1 MAENKNIENTRIIE
15 DSDLNNVSGGLS
27 AQDYQDAGNDI
38 VSVLKGVGLVF
49 EKFTDMLQQIQ
60 TAMDTNICPICNQSI
75 VPLAEKCE
83 LMDFVQHVKIA
94 HSDKQ

>member
-1 MAENKNIENTRIIE
+1 M
-15 DSDLNNVSGGLS
+15 
-27 AQDYQDAGNDI
+27 
-38 VSVLKGVGLVF
+38 VF
-49 EKFTDMLQQIQ
+49 EKFTDILQQIK